1 MPKQK
6 SHRGAAKRFSFTK
19 TGIVKHKQM
28 NANHQVR
35 LKTTKRTRHLRA
47 DGIVDNAAEA
57 KTIHTLLAFG
67 LVAGAL
73 LTEDTH
79 NGTY

>member
-47 DGIVDNAAEA
+47 DHPQAA
-57 KTIHTLLAFG
+57 
-67 LVAGAL
+67 AL
-73 LTEDTH
+73 QVIKPIRWQGGYSQWHVLRDL
-79 NGTY
+79 

>member
-19 TGIVKHKQM
+19 SGIVRHKQM

-35 LKTTKRTRHLRA
+35 LKTTKRTRHLRNA
-47 DGIVDNAAEA
+47 GVVDNAAEA
-57 KTIHTLLAFG
+57 RTIP
-67 LVAGAL
+67 
-73 LTEDTH
+73 
-79 NGTY
+79 

>member
-28 NANHQVR
+28 NAKHQVR
-35 LKTTKRTRHLRA
+35 LKTTKRIRHLRS
-47 DGIVDNAAEA
+47 DGIVDNKEEA
-57 KTIHTLLAFG
+57 RTIRKLLP
-67 LVAGAL
+67 
-73 LTEDTH
+73 
-79 NGTY
+79 YK

>member
-19 TGIVKHKQM
+19 SGIVKHKQM

-47 DGIVDNAAEA
+47 TAYADMTNVDAI
-57 KTIHTLLAFG
+57 KKMIP
-67 LVAGAL
+67 
-73 LTEDTH
+73 
-79 NGTY
+79 YK

>member
-35 LKTTKRTRHLRA
+35 L
-47 DGIVDNAAEA
+47 
-57 KTIHTLLAFG
+57 
-67 LVAGAL
+67 
-73 LTEDTH
+73 EDH
-79 NGTY
+79 QAHPSPAR

>member
-19 TGIVKHKQM
+19 SGIVRHKQM

-35 LKTTKRTRHLRA
+35 P
-47 DGIVDNAAEA
+47 GVVDNAAEA
-57 KTIHTLLAFG
+57 RTIHKLLP
-67 LVAGAL
+67 
-73 LTEDTH
+73 
-79 NGTY
+79 YK

>member
-47 DGIVDNAAEA
+47 DGIPQAA
-57 KTIHTLLAFG
+57 
-67 LVAGAL
+67 AL
-73 LTEDTH
+73 QVIKPIRWQGGYSQWHVLRDL
-79 NGTY
+79 

>member
-6 SHRGAAKRFSFTK
+6 THRGAAKRFSFTK

-35 LKTTKRTRHLRA
+35 LKTTKRTRHLRS
-47 DGIVDNAAEA
+47 DGIVDNKEEA
-57 KTIHTLLAFG
+57 RTIHKLLP
-67 LVAGAL
+67 
-73 LTEDTH
+73 
-79 NGTY
+79 YK

>member
-35 LKTTKRTRHLRA
+35 LKYNLTRSM
-47 DGIVDNAAEA
+47 IFYEKN
-57 KTIHTLLAFG
+57 
-67 LVAGAL
+67 
-73 LTEDTH
+73 
-79 NGTY
+79 

>member
-28 NANHQVR
+28 NATHQVR
-35 LKTTKRTRHLRA
+35 ESQESARFQEPYPH
-47 DGIVDNAAEA
+47 E
-57 KTIHTLLAFG
+57 
-67 LVAGAL
+67 
-73 LTEDTH
+73 EDH
-79 NGTY
+79 QAHPSPAR

>member
-19 TGIVKHKQM
+19 SGKVQHKQM

-47 DGIVDNAAEA
+47 DGVVDNVNEA
-57 KTIHTLLAFG
+57 RTIHKLLP
-67 LVAGAL
+67 
-73 LTEDTH
+73 
-79 NGTY
+79 YK

>member
-35 LKTTKRTRHLRA
+35 LKSQDHPQAAALQVIKPIRWQGGYSQWHVLR
-47 DGIVDNAAEA
+47 D
-57 KTIHTLLAFG
+57 L
-67 LVAGAL
+67 
-73 LTEDTH
+73 
-79 NGTY
+79 

>member
-35 LKTTKRTRHLRA
+35 LKTTKRA

-57 KTIHTLLAFG
+57 RTIHKLLP
-67 LVAGAL
+67 
-73 LTEDTH
+73 
-79 NGTY
+79 YK

>member
-1 MPKQK
+1 MGSRQTADGYK
-6 SHRGAAKRFSFTK
+6 SAAKRFSFTK

-47 DGIVDNAAEA
+47 NGVIDNNAEA
-57 KTIHTLLAFG
+57 RTIHKLLP
-67 LVAGAL
+67 
-73 LTEDTH
+73 
-79 NGTY
+79 YK

>member
-47 DGIVDNAAEA
+47 DGIVDNSGGSSS
-57 KTIHTLLAFG
+57 TIHKLLP
-67 LVAGAL
+67 
-73 LTEDTH
+73 
-79 NGTY
+79 YK

>member
-28 NANHQVR
+28 NANHQVQ
-35 LKTTKRTRHLRA
+35 LKTTKRTRC
-47 DGIVDNAAEA
+47 
-57 KTIHTLLAFG
+57 LLYTSRC
-67 LVAGAL
+67 V
-73 LTEDTH
+73 
-79 NGTY
+79 

>member
-19 TGIVKHKQM
+19 SGIVRHKQM

-35 LKTTKRTRHLRA
+35 LKTTKRTRHLRNP
-47 DGIVDNAAEA
+47 GVVDNAAEA
-57 KTIHTLLAFG
+57 RTIHKLPP
-67 LVAGAL
+67 
-73 LTEDTH
+73 
-79 NGTY
+79 YK

>member
-6 SHRGAAKRFSFTK
+6 SHRGAAKRISFTK

-57 KTIHTLLAFG
+57 RTIHKLLP
-67 LVAGAL
+67 
-73 LTEDTH
+73 
-79 NGTY
+79 YK

>member
-19 TGIVKHKQM
+19 SGIVRHKQM

-35 LKTTKRTRHLRA
+35 LKTTKRTRHLRNP
-47 DGIVDNAAEA
+47 GVVDNAAGA
-57 KTIHTLLAFG
+57 RTIHKLLP
-67 LVAGAL
+67 
-73 LTEDTH
+73 
-79 NGTY
+79 YK

>member
-19 TGIVKHKQM
+19 TGIVQHKQM

-35 LKTTKRTRHLRA
+35 LKTTKRTRHLRN
-47 DGIVDNAAEA
+47 DGVVDNKEEA
-57 KTIHTLLAFG
+57 KTIHKLLP
-67 LVAGAL
+67 
-73 LTEDTH
+73 
-79 NGTY
+79 YK

>member
-47 DGIVDNAAEA
+47 
-57 KTIHTLLAFG
+57 IHKLLP
-67 LVAGAL
+67 
-73 LTEDTH
+73 
-79 NGTY
+79 YK

>member
-35 LKTTKRTRHLRA
+35 LKTTKRTRNLRK
-47 DGIVDNAAEA
+47 AAYLT
-57 KTIHTLLAFG
+57 KTE
-67 LVAGAL
+67 GATMKKL
-73 LTEDTH
+73 IP
-79 NGTY
+79 YK